1 MSRAQT
7 YRQYASLC
15 LSLAQKTDNPHD
27 KAMLLHMAETWRQ
40 LSERTERN
48 LDPPGDQNEFE

>member
-1 MSRAQT
+1 MSKAES

-15 LSLAQKTDNPHD
+15 LNLARNVKNPDD

-40 LSERTERN
+40 LAERLEKRI
-48 LDPPGDQNEFE
+48 DSADEQEP

>member
-7 YRQYASLC
+7 YRQYASHC
-15 LSLAQKTDNPHD
+15 LSLAQKSDNPHD

-40 LSERTERN
+40 LSERAERTA
-48 LDPPGDQNEFE
+48 DSSDKQESP